1 MLRNSW
7 FLSDFPLIVLFNT
20 AISELEVK
28 GILPM
33 LKGWSLFQHLISFSM
48 GNRFAR
54 CRPVV
59 DDKYT
64 QPQGLYEHIGLD
76 TRKLKRL
83 IIKGQLAP
91 CFPGV
96 EDPSADLDECP
107 ICFLVLSFSV
117 LETFILYFVF
127 IFLNVLS
134 FGT

>member
-1 MLRNSW
+1 
-7 FLSDFPLIVLFNT
+7 
-20 AISELEVK
+20 
-28 GILPM
+28 M
-33 LKGWSLFQHLISFSM
+33 LKGWRLFQHLISFSM
-48 GNRFAR
+48 GNRFTR

-59 DDKYT
+59 EDKYT

-83 IIKGQLAP
+83 IIKGRLAP

-107 ICFLVLSFSV
+107 ICFLVLSLSV